1 MGTPRRTNRRK
12 HTGETM
18 QTTTTDPRMGK
29 PAPRHTYLSPKDRKQ
44 LEDVLAL
51 VNAIHGVAEA
61 NAWALPHE
69 RDKLLRMLEIIGNAA
84 GDAGHTL
91 ERFLSDD

>member
-1 MGTPRRTNRRK
+1 
-12 HTGETM
+12 M

-29 PAPRHTYLSPKDRKQ
+29 PAPRHTYIAPKDRKQ
-44 LEDVLAL
+44 LEHARDLAY
-51 VNAIHGVAEA
+51 AIQGIAEA

-69 RDKLLRMLEIIGNAA
+69 RDKLLRMLETIGNAA
-84 GDAGHTL
+84 GDACHTL